1 MGYVRKNEHMF
12 KYSNIFSGTSFMLLR
27 FLGRHYHDGFY
38 VREIA
43 RLLGMGVGSVSE
55 TLAHLADA
63 GLVHREERGRLV
75 IYRAAMESPL
85 LREMKVCATLIELN
99 PLLLRLRGVATR
111 VILFGSS
118 VAGDDT
124 DESDIDLFVETNDT
138 KAAAERIATVQ
149 AGLDRE
155 ISPLILTPGEFRS
168 LKTADPAL
176 YERIRAGKTL
186 IEDL

>member
-1 MGYVRKNEHMF
+1 M
-12 KYSNIFSGTSFMLLR
+12 
-27 FLGRHYHDGFY
+27 DGFY

-63 GLVHREERGRLV
+63 GLVHREEGGRLV
-75 IYRAAMESPL
+75 IYRAAMESPV
-85 LREMKVCATLIELN
+85 LREMKICATLTELN
-99 PLLLRLRGVATR
+99 PLFLRLRGIATR

-118 VAGDDT
+118 AAGDDT
-124 DESDIDLFVETNDT
+124 DESDIDLFVETRDT
-138 KAAAERIATVQ
+138 KTVAESIAAVQ
-149 AGLDRE
+149 AGLDRG

-168 LKTADPAL
+168 LMIADPAL
-176 YERIRAGKTL
+176 YERILAGKPF